1 MAIAVDGG
9 RTWTCERDSVVT
21 KSTNLTPPG
30 DLPALCSTFHI
41 RGSSRKVEIRERE
54 QRSGNWARRKGSG
67 ELEFNQEIDPAFISK
82 SHPKQDGIERED
94 IKDIL
99 RPRNKR
105 TSINI
110 QVRRCHL
117 PGNHFAPGKPDLAL
131 QNQQVLEKEIYQFPL
146 HKPHVAIK
154 EACRLE
160 VHHFMKSRAVQPRV
174 IESISGKSSQNSVEG
189 NTARKPVIA
198 CCGEVGG
205 EENDEIREC
214 PKFKTMKPKSERQ
227 AVNIIDNAEPPEID
241 ENQGLADI
249 RGRVERWDLNIESLA
264 DSEENSTL
272 KVWYSEIGVGRKLEE
287 VEEVGRPQPSFG
299 DLVIALRTSRMI
311 TKVREFGST

>member
-1 MAIAVDGG
+1 MYYM
-9 RTWTCERDSVVT
+9 
-21 KSTNLTPPG
+21 
-30 DLPALCSTFHI
+30 
-41 RGSSRKVEIRERE
+41 
-54 QRSGNWARRKGSG
+54 
-67 ELEFNQEIDPAFISK
+67 
-82 SHPKQDGIERED
+82 
-94 IKDIL
+94 
-99 RPRNKR
+99 
-105 TSINI
+105 I
-110 QVRRCHL
+110 Q
-117 PGNHFAPGKPDLAL
+117 FAPGKPDLAL

-264 DSEENSTL
+264 DSEEVGRRL
-272 KVWYSEIGVGRKLEE
+272 MKQIGVGRKLEE
-287 VEEVGRPQPSFG
+287 VEEVGG
-299 DLVIALRTSRMI
+299 DLEDDNQSSRI
-311 TKVREFGST
+311 RQHGRPPVACGDSETATLTLLDFEEKFSVNSEKVVYIHQNHLHVRIPCSSPEGGDFT